1 MILVKYQ
8 SFKVN
13 SNKLIR
19 YFKENI
25 LFFIYNFFIIQLP
38 NLGLLLSDYL
48 ISPILTLTFGLFIF
62 TKISMVI
69 GIILI
74 SFLNI
79 FLVPEIP
86 PEEMFYLIS
95 NFKNNQINSEIYSYI
110 GVILFSSLLSI
121 LLLFFYKRIF
131 KGILIS
137 SSILIFFLFYYYQ
150 FLSDEKKNDIKQ
162 IKIID
167 NNINYIHKLR
177 QSKIFGHMNLKE
189 LILFL
194 TRNKSKNIIYE
205 NNITKMIDQAISN
218 NGDIFIVINESGAF
232 FKNEIINNKLL
243 SYIYSEKK
251 YYDYE
256 HLEWS
261 LMASTVGAE
270 LQVICGITSKKTIEL
285 IKSKNQKFSILNKA
299 YNNGLCNT
307 LDKAHKN
314 NYQSIYIHSAM
325 CDFNSRCD
333 YKNIFDKAIFYKDLD
348 ILNKNINDCNWGWK
362 GKCDDEI
369 AVLIGD
375 LFNTNKNKK
384 IVTFLTVNNH
394 LPIISSKPSK
404 FKCDEFYN
412 LKNSDVLC
420 NFAKN
425 NANLFIS
432 IKENVLNTFK
442 KNDLLILVGDH
453 PPYAFNKSE
462 KYKIEQSTTR
472 IYYYQIK

>member
-1 MILVKYQ
+1 MLIKYEN
-8 SFKVN
+8 FKII
-13 SNKLIR
+13 SNKLIK
-19 YFKENI
+19 YFKEKH

-38 NLGLLLSDYL
+38 NLGLILSDYL
-48 ISPILTLTFGLFIF
+48 IAPILTLSFILFIF

-69 GIILI
+69 GIFLI

-86 PEEMFYLIS
+86 PREMFFLIS
-95 NFKNNQINSEIYSYI
+95 NYKNNQINPEIYSYI
-110 GVILFSSLLSI
+110 GIILFSTLLTI
-121 LLLFFYKRIF
+121 LLLFFYKRII
-131 KGILIS
+131 KAILIS
-137 SSILIFFLFYYYQ
+137 SSILIFFLFFYYQ
-150 FLSDEKKNDIKQ
+150 FLSDEKKNDIRQ
-162 IKIID
+162 IKIIEE
-167 NNINYIHKLR
+167 NINYIQKLR
-177 QSKIFGHMNLKE
+177 QSKIFGHIYFKE

-194 TRNKSKNIIYE
+194 TSNKIKSISYE
-205 NNITKMIDQAISN
+205 NNINKMIDQAITN
-218 NGDIFIVINESGAF
+218 NGNIFIVINESSAF
-232 FKNEIINNKLL
+232 FKNEKINNKLL
-243 SYIYSEKK
+243 SYIYHENK

-270 LQVICGITSKKTIEL
+270 LQVICGIASKKTIEL
-285 IKSKNQKFSILNKA
+285 IRSKNRKFSILNKA
-299 YNNGLCNT
+299 YNNGLCKT
-307 LDKAHKN
+307 LDKAHNN
-314 NYQSIYIHSAM
+314 NYQSIYIHSAI

-404 FKCDEFYN
+404 FRCDEFYN

-432 IKENVLNTFK
+432 IKDNVLNTFK

-453 PPYAFNKSE
+453 PPYAFNKAE
-462 KYKIEQSTTR
+462 KYKIEQSNTR